1 MGSILRLLLGVPA
14 AIIVVGALFLLMW
27 GLIADNEVEVG
38 EDREP
43 VNISINQKLQD
54 TEIVDT
60 RKFEKPVLDDVPPPP
75 PAIDRANFEPSVEGV
90 QAKAPSFEASTE
102 IGSAFNPDRDAQP
115 LVRVPPSGF
124 ERCLDGRAGTDTVTL
139 QFDVTPAGQVTNVE
153 VVGTTDSCFNRYA
166 IRAAERYKYQPKIV
180 EGEAA
185 WRRGVRHN
193 VVFQEQ
199 EA

>member
-1 MGSILRLLLGVPA
+1 MGSLLRLLIGIPA
-14 AIIVVGALFLLMW
+14 AAIVVGALFLVMW
-27 GLIADNEVEVG
+27 GLIADNEIDLG
-38 EDREP
+38 EDKDP

-54 TEIVDT
+54 TEVVDQ
-60 RKFEKPVLDDVPPPP
+60 RKFERPQLEDVPPPP
-75 PAIDRANFEPSVEGV
+75 PAIDRANFEPAVEGV
-90 QAKAPSFEASTE
+90 RAKAPSFEADVD

-139 QFDVTPAGQVTNVE
+139 RFDVTPAGQVTNVE
-153 VVGTTDSCFNRYA
+153 VQNTTDSCFNRYA
-166 IRAAERYKYQPKIV
+166 IRAAEKYKYQPKIV
-180 EGEAA
+180 EGDAA
-185 WRRGVRHN
+185 WRRGVIHN